1 MSSTAV
7 ITSTDPP
14 TIVDPTAL
22 ALKAILDAVQK
33 KPTTG
38 SEAVALWSYIM
49 ERDIAPLVKKLK
61 LAVIAE
67 LKQDEQALAHK
78 EWEQLVKGD
87 EEEVAQS
94 GWWCCRR
101 H

>member
-1 MSSTAV
+1 MSSSAV
-7 ITSTDPP
+7 ITSVDPP
-14 TIVDPTAL
+14 VVVDPTAL
-22 ALKAILDAVQK
+22 ALKEILGAVQK

-78 EWEQLVKGD
+78 EWDAMIKG
-87 EEEVAQS
+87 EEEVQS
-94 GWWCCRR
+94 SWWCCRR

>member
-1 MSSTAV
+1 MSST
-7 ITSTDPP
+7 IISTDPP
-14 TIVDPTAL
+14 VVVDPTAL

-78 EWEQLVKGD
+78 EWDALVKGD
-87 EEEVAQS
+87 EEDEVVQK